1 MWFVTFVFKSL
12 LRQPARSSFTAVG
25 IALAVAATVSLVG
38 ISRGFERSYLE
49 LYSKRGIDLVVQ
61 HAGRSQQ
68 IANDIDESFGDRI
81 RQLPGVREVIGG
93 LVDVVSFEEADLYV
107 VLVNSCPPDSPLFDQ
122 LRVISGR
129 RLTESDSEAAMLGR
143 VLAGNLGKAAGD
155 TIELYGQPFAVVG
168 IFESANVYE
177 NGSVVVPLRVLQRL
191 TDRPHKVSGF
201 TVEAEPGSDKETIEE
216 LKRRIERLD
225 PSLAV
230 LASGEF
236 VASITQIRV
245 ARAMAWVTSTVAMV
259 LGGIGVLNT
268 MAMSVYERTREFG
281 LLRALGWPRRR
292 VVRTILAESAL
303 LAVAGAVLGSLMG
316 LALPKLLGQVR
327 SMSGLIEGSID
338 PVILAQGFAIALF
351 MGLAGAAYPAL
362 WAASLRPIDALH
374 K

>member
-61 HAGRSQQ
+61 NAGRSQQ

-201 TVEAEPGSDKETIEE
+201 TVEAEPGSDKKTIEE

-268 MAMSVYERTREFG
+268 MAM
-281 LLRALGWPRRR
+281 
-292 VVRTILAESAL
+292 
-303 LAVAGAVLGSLMG
+303 
-316 LALPKLLGQVR
+316 
-327 SMSGLIEGSID
+327 
-338 PVILAQGFAIALF
+338 
-351 MGLAGAAYPAL
+351 
-362 WAASLRPIDALH
+362 
-374 K
+374 